1 VGARGAREARIAS
14 VYAVADD
21 AERNRLITETYCEL
35 SRALRRV
42 IGPHAN
48 WCTFSTWSS
57 RTVGYFIRG
66 DIDPLLEYRLSRLP
80 GWLRRIARWP
90 AVFANRFIAGLR
102 HRAAPRLLGRGN
114 SEIFREIALQFARFV
129 DEFAPDDDRD
139 DRRWRAYRD
148 TIEPTAATETFP
160 AADVDLLRDGF
171 EAYYEAMHERDL
183 HRRAELVLFGNM
195 LIADYE
201 QRRVDPIVR
210 SALSLFPSRL
220 LNDDP
225 DDPARFT
232 VGATNAKKPWALQQK
247 GPIRTQIDAVYGR
260 LVTRWRMAIVLPAGA
275 PLALHTELIRV
286 GVGLPKPDA
295 GTALFPERLHTLR
308 DPRVALTWA
317 RYDHAHGDHRA
328 ARARS
333 WATLD
338 DRMNCIVNVFRARQE
353 RTALYDV
360 DPFTTRE
367 LSLLM
372 PEEPAAG

>member
-1 VGARGAREARIAS
+1 VTPRGAREARIAS
-14 VYAVADD
+14 IYAVADD
-21 AERNRLITETYCEL
+21 AERNQLITETYCDL
-35 SRALRRV
+35 SRALRRLV
-42 IGPHAN
+42 GPHAN

-80 GWLRRIARWP
+80 SWLRRVARWP
-90 AVFANRFIAGLR
+90 AALANRSIAAMR

-114 SEIFREIALQFARFV
+114 AEIFGEIAAQFARFV
-129 DEFAPDDDRD
+129 DEFAPGEDHDEL
-139 DRRWRAYRD
+139 RWPAYRA
-148 TIEPTAATETFP
+148 TIEPTAETAVFP

-171 EAYYEAMHERDL
+171 EAYYEAMHEPDRHL
-183 HRRAELVLFGNM
+183 RAEHVLRANM

-201 QRRVDPIVR
+201 QRRVDMIVR

-232 VGATNAKKPWALQQK
+232 LGEKKPWALQDK
-247 GPIRTQIDAVYGR
+247 GWLRTRIDDAYGR
-260 LVTRWRMAIVLPAGA
+260 IVTRWRMAIVLPAGA

-286 GVGLPKPDA
+286 GVGLPKPKA
-295 GTALFPERLHTLR
+295 GAALFPERLHTLR
-308 DPRVALTWA
+308 DPRVVEVWG
-317 RYDHAHGDHRA
+317 RYDRAHGDHRA

-333 WATLD
+333 WTKLD

-353 RTALYDV
+353 RSALYDV
-360 DPFTTRE
+360 DPSTSRE
-367 LSLLM
+367 LHGLA
-372 PEEPAAG
+372 AAGRTAG